1 VLAVIHVLFAGYY
14 INEPWKRGLW
24 TVITVSWVALLVYVR
39 IVKPL
44 RMLKHPWRIA
54 SVQPESGNAW
64 TVTVVPEGH
73 AGMAFLPG
81 QFAWLTVAR
90 SPFSLSE
97 HPFSIASSAAPGGP
111 LEFTIKELGDFTRT
125 IKNIQPNT
133 RAYLDGPYGAFT
145 TDYFPD
151 AAGFVFVAGGVG
163 IAPIMS
169 MLRTLAVRKDPR
181 PMWLFYGNRV
191 WEGVIFRDEIESL
204 REVLSLQVVHVL
216 QEPPPEWAGETG
228 LLNAA
233 LFRRLLPPAAFAF
246 EVFVCGPK
254 PMLSLVERA
263 LHTAGMPLTRIHSE
277 LFDLA

>member
-1 VLAVIHVLFAGYY
+1 
-14 INEPWKRGLW
+14 
-24 TVITVSWVALLVYVR
+24 
-39 IVKPL
+39 
-44 RMLKHPWRIA
+44 
-54 SVQPESGNAW
+54 
-64 TVTVVPEGH
+64 
-73 AGMAFLPG
+73 
-81 QFAWLTVAR
+81 
-90 SPFSLSE
+90 
-97 HPFSIASSAAPGGP
+97 
-111 LEFTIKELGDFTRT
+111 
-125 IKNIQPNT
+125 
-133 RAYLDGPYGAFT
+133 
-145 TDYFPD
+145 
-151 AAGFVFVAGGVG
+151 
-163 IAPIMS
+163 
-169 MLRTLAVRKDPR
+169 
-181 PMWLFYGNRV
+181 MWLFYGNRV